1 MEIEVRGTTLFYTE
15 RGEGEPV
22 VFVHGSISDYR
33 TWAFQLGPVGE
44 RHRAIAYSRRYH
56 WPNAPVA
63 ADGVSDMDTAV
74 EDLAALLRS
83 LDAAPAH
90 LVGNSFGAFT
100 SLVLAHRHPEL
111 VRSLVLEEPPA
122 IPLVIGQPPRP
133 ARILASLL
141 RRPRVTLD
149 VLAFG
154 ANVIRPATALYAR
167 GDDEAAMLR
176 FVYGVLGREAY
187 EALPE
192 ARREQMRAN
201 ISSHAAEFRA
211 QGGFSTLTADDVRR
225 VTVPTL
231 LLTGERSPRFLVR
244 LSRMLEG
251 LLPSCSVRTI
261 PGASHAMHE
270 ENAGATNDAILSF
283 LGSLTAHATRS
294 GLPAARSSHPRAS
307 AEGRG
312 A

>member
-1 MEIEVRGTTLFYTE
+1 MEIEVRGTKLFYTE
-15 RGEGEPV
+15 RGKGEPV
-22 VFVHGSISDYR
+22 VLVHGSISDYR
-33 TWAFQLGPVGE
+33 TWAFQLDAVGE
-44 RHRAIAYSRRYH
+44 HYRTIAYSRRFH
-56 WPNAPVA
+56 WPNTPVS
-63 ADGVSDMDTAV
+63 ADGTSDMDTAV

-100 SLVLAHRHPEL
+100 SLVLARRHPEL
-111 VRSLVLEEPPA
+111 VRSLVLEEPPV

-133 ARILASLL
+133 WRILASLA
-141 RRPRVTLD
+141 RTPRLTLD

-167 GDDEAAMLR
+167 GEDQAALLR

-211 QGGFSTLTADDVRR
+211 QGGFSTLTREDVRA
-225 VTVPTL
+225 VAVPTL

-244 LSRMLEG
+244 LSAMLEE
-251 LLPSCSVRTI
+251 LLPERGTRTI

-270 ENAGATNDAILSF
+270 ENPRATNDAILSF
-283 LGSLTAHATRS
+283 LASLPRERDRS
-294 GLPAARSSHPRAS
+294 NAA
-307 AEGRG
+307 
-312 A
+312 

>member
-1 MEIEVRGTTLFYTE
+1 METGVRGTTLFYTE

-33 TWAFQLGPVGE
+33 TWGHQLDPIGQ
-44 RHRAIAYSRRYH
+44 RYRAIAYSRRYH

-63 ADGVSDMDTAV
+63 PDGTSDMDTAV
-74 EDLAALLRS
+74 EDLAALLRA

-90 LVGNSFGAFT
+90 LVGNSFGAYT
-100 SLVLAHRHPEL
+100 SLVLARRHPEL
-111 VRSLVLEEPPA
+111 VRSLVLEEPPV

-133 ARILASLL
+133 SRILASLV

-149 VLAFG
+149 VLSFG
-154 ANVIRPATALYAR
+154 ANVIGPATALYAR
-167 GDDEAAMLR
+167 GEDQAALLR

-201 ISSHAAEFRA
+201 MSSHAAEFRA
-211 QGGFSTLTADDVRR
+211 HGGFSTLTADDVRR
-225 VTVPTL
+225 VEVPTL

-244 LSRMLEG
+244 LSG
-251 LLPSCSVRTI
+251 LLEHLLPHCSVMTI
-261 PGASHAMHE
+261 PSASHAMHE
-270 ENAGATNDAILSF
+270 ENPAATNEAILSF
-283 LGSLTAHATRS
+283 LGPLSRTQATTRMVTAA
-294 GLPAARSSHPRAS
+294 LVP
-307 AEGRG
+307 
-312 A
+312 

>member
-1 MEIEVRGTTLFYTE
+1 MEIEVRGTKLFYTE
-15 RGEGEPV
+15 HGAGEPV

-33 TWAFQLGPVGE
+33 TWAFQLDAVGE
-44 RHRAIAYSRRYH
+44 RYRAITYSRRYH
-56 WPNAPVA
+56 WPNALVA
-63 ADGVSDMDTAV
+63 PDGTSDMDTAV
-74 EDLAALLRS
+74 EDLAALLRA
-83 LDAAPAH
+83 LGAAPAH
-90 LVGNSFGAFT
+90 LVGNSFGALT
-100 SLVLAHRHPEL
+100 SLVLARRHPQL

-133 ARILASLL
+133 SRILASLA
-141 RRPRVTLD
+141 RRPRLTLE

-167 GDDEAAMLR
+167 GEDEAAMLR
-176 FVYGVLGREAY
+176 FVYGVLGKEAY

-211 QGGFSTLTADDVRR
+211 QGGFSALTADDVRR

-231 LLTGERSPRFLVR
+231 LLTGERSPTFLVR
-244 LSRMLEG
+244 LSG
-251 LLPSCSVRTI
+251 LLETLLPNCSARTI

-270 ENAGATNDAILSF
+270 ENARATNEAILSF
-283 LGSLTAHATRS
+283 LYS
-294 GLPAARSSHPRAS
+294 
-307 AEGRG
+307 
-312 A
+312 

>member
-1 MEIEVRGTTLFYTE
+1 METEVRGAKLFYTE

-33 TWAFQLGPVGE
+33 TWAFQLDAVGA
-44 RHRAIAYSRRYH
+44 RYRAISYSRRYH

-63 ADGVSDMDTAV
+63 PDGRSDMDTAV

-83 LDAAPAH
+83 LGAAPAH

-100 SLVLAHRHPEL
+100 SLVLARRHPEL
-111 VRSLVLEEPPA
+111 VRSLVLEEPPV

-133 ARILASLL
+133 SRILASLA

-154 ANVIRPATALYAR
+154 AKVIGPATALYAR
-167 GDDEAAMLR
+167 GEDQAAMLR
-176 FVYGVLGREAY
+176 FVYGVLGQEAY

-211 QGGFSTLTADDVRR
+211 QGGFSTLTADDVRH
-225 VTVPTL
+225 VTAPTL

-244 LSRMLEG
+244 LSAMLRD
-251 LLPSCSVRTI
+251 LLSNCGAMTI

-270 ENAGATNDAILSF
+270 ENADATNDAILAF
-283 LGSLTAHATRS
+283 LRSVERRPHPVAATSRPELA
-294 GLPAARSSHPRAS
+294 G
-307 AEGRG
+307 
-312 A
+312 